1 VPAGGIDP
9 ADAGMDAARLNEA
22 VGLVRA
28 RGARAQLV
36 VLRHGRVVLDRS
48 FGCRPDAR
56 FWIFSASKPLV
67 AVVLHRLAE
76 RGELDLDAPV
86 AAVWPGFG
94 AHGKEAVTTRQV
106 LRHRAGFGVGAGLLG
121 DAAVLHDWDRTIAR
135 VERMRLRWAPGEVP
149 AYSPLLS
156 GFVLG
161 EVVRRAT
168 GRGVRELLEELVL
181 APLGLA
187 STSLGLPDDQARYA
201 VPVHGGSPLGIAVA
215 AVVNRPAVRRAVI
228 PSAGIATT
236 ARDLARFYLA
246 LLRGGE
252 LDGARILQE
261 ATLAAALLPTSDDEV
276 DRVARWP
283 IRWTE
288 GFQLGG
294 PRSVRGTVSPMGA
307 SSSEVAFGHNGSN
320 CCIGWADPE
329 RDLVLAYLTDRV
341 TWPLPDLRH
350 HAAVADR
357 VLAAVRP

>member
-1 VPAGGIDP
+1 MDP
-9 ADAGMDAARLNEA
+9 ARLAEA
-22 VGLVRA
+22 VDVVRA
-28 RGARAQLV
+28 RRARAQLV
-36 VLRHGRVVLDRS
+36 VLRHGRVVLDRA
-48 FGCRPDAR
+48 FGCRADAR

-86 AAVWPGFG
+86 ARVWPEFG
-94 AHGKEAVTTRQV
+94 ARGKEAVTARQV
-106 LRHRAGFGVGAGLLG
+106 LRHRAGFGVGVGVLG
-121 DAAVLHDWDRTIAR
+121 DVAVLHDWGRTITR
-135 VERMRLRWAPGEVP
+135 IERMLLRWAPGEVP
-149 AYSPLLS
+149 AYSPILS

-161 EVVRRAT
+161 EVLRRTT
-168 GRGVRELLEELVL
+168 GRDVRDLLGELVL
-181 APLGLA
+181 EPLGLT
-187 STSLGLPDDQARYA
+187 STALGLPDELLRYA
-201 VPVHGGSPLGIAVA
+201 VPVHGGSPLGVAVA

-228 PSAGIATT
+228 PAAGVATT

-252 LDGARILQE
+252 LDGARILQTR
-261 ATLAAALLPTSDDEV
+261 TLAAALRPTSDDEV
-276 DRVARWP
+276 DRVAHWP

-320 CCIGWADPE
+320 CCIAWADPE

-350 HAAVADR
+350 HAEVADR